1 MTQTKIVC
9 QLYAN
14 IIMCAIQLTEY
25 MIYVFGNVTSSILHY
40 TIYVLTFNIFM
51 NIFVGSFQHII
62 YYVTYTLYICAL
74 KYMLMNISMFIVVCM
89 ENLDFSKIE
98 TY

>member
-1 MTQTKIVC
+1 MTQAKIAY

-14 IIMCAIQLTEY
+14 IIMCAIQVVEYIIYIFGNISSMILHY
-25 MIYVFGNVTSSILHY
+25 MIYMLSFNVLINVFI
-40 TIYVLTFNIFM
+40 
-51 NIFVGSFQHII
+51 GSFKHII
-62 YYVTYTLYICAL
+62 YYVTYIVYIYAL

-98 TY
+98 AN